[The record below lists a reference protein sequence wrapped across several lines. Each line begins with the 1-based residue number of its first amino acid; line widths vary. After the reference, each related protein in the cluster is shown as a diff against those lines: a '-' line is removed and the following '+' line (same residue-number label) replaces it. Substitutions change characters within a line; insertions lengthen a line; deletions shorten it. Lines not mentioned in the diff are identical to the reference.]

1 VWGTHFAL
9 YVFICIGTVAANLLA
24 LYVEIVP
31 LWLMTAATCAALF
44 RSRRRLCYQILGM
57 TILLSLA
64 IWGAIKDR
72 GQFNVMLFAVAY
84 FGAFV
89 ETFIVLRAL
98 GRAERD
104 STPEHSS

>member
-1 VWGTHFAL
+1 
-9 YVFICIGTVAANLLA
+9 
-24 LYVEIVP
+24 
-31 LWLMTAATCAALF
+31 
-44 RSRRRLCYQILGM
+44 M
-57 TILLSLA
+57 TIFLSLA
-64 IWGAIKDR
+64 IRGAIKDR

-84 FGAFV
+84 FGPFV